1 MERKLYSFD
10 MLGKS
15 TLWMSILD
23 ARISTYCML
32 YIMTMLSFSP
42 MIDFNKVDFATVA
55 VIGTATA
62 VLIIWI
68 VWIALVVVKH
78 LPVKQCSGTWDR
90 FVNYVSGLM
99 LGAWMMGVI
108 FSWTTLNMVVAAIAV
123 VVLSASFLRF
133 VFIDSSSEL

>member
-10 MLGKS
+10 MLGKP

-55 VIGTATA
+55 VIGAATA
-62 VLIIWI
+62 VLITWI

-78 LPVKQCSGTWDR
+78 LPVKPCSGTWDR

>member
-15 TLWMSILD
+15 TLWMLILD

-62 VLIIWI
+62 VLITWI
-68 VWIALVVVKH
+68 VWIALVVLKH

-90 FVNYVSGLM
+90 FVNYVSGFM

-108 FSWTTLNMVVAAIAV
+108 FSWMTLNMVVAAIAV

>member
-1 MERKLYSFD
+1 M
-10 MLGKS
+10 
-15 TLWMSILD
+15 
-23 ARISTYCML
+23 
-32 YIMTMLSFSP
+32 
-42 MIDFNKVDFATVA
+42 A

-62 VLIIWI
+62 VLIDMDCVDSIGCLKASAREAMLRH
-68 VWIALVVVKH
+68 V
-78 LPVKQCSGTWDR
+78 DR

-108 FSWTTLNMVVAAIAV
+108 FSWMTLNMVVAAIAV

>member
-62 VLIIWI
+62 VLITWI
-68 VWIALVVVKH
+68 VWIALVVLKH

-108 FSWTTLNMVVAAIAV
+108 FSWKTLNMVVAAI
-123 VVLSASFLRF
+123 VVLAFCVHRL
-133 VFIDSSSEL
+133 IE

>member
-62 VLIIWI
+62 VLITWI
-68 VWIALVVVKH
+68 VWIALVVLKH

-90 FVNYVSGLM
+90 FVSGLM